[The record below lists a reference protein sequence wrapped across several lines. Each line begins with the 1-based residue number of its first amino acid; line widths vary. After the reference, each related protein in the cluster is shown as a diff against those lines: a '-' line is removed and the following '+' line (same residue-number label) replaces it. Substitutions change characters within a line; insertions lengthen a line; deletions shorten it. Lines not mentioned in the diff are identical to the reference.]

1 MHECFNRYGYY
12 CVSDRAS
19 FWKDQQRI
27 LNTLKPSNVYPSHN
41 GCINSIKWDSS
52 GNFILSGG
60 DDRSIA
66 LTDVFAHKIVLQKQL
81 RAKSNIFTVSFLPQ
95 FCNDQVF
102 AGFRCGCIIRAYIER
117 LVNEEPG
124 GHLFFSHK
132 MPVYDIIPLPD
143 FPYCFLSLSH
153 DRTVRFW
160 DSRLPHHLGRNS
172 QLCGRSCFSADINA
186 ATSKSFSLSALAPAL
201 RFDFPVTAGDVHPV
215 DGSRAIAIASS
226 DGFVRLFDLR
236 RLFSSENMGGV
247 EEMDSTS
254 IAPYQVVRP
263 LGLASQSHFRREIRL
278 DYGPLFITSVQ
289 FEPPPT
295 APSPFALSQSRL
307 FRSFRSSSTGRHLL
321 VSHMYSPVFLFDLNT
336 KEDQSDVL
344 DPATVVDSYADLEQS
359 VHTEDPATDSSG
371 PQEVSREP
379 AEGFHPNV
387 LMAMLLVGLME
398 RRRAALMENHIE
410 AEDPVVPVTSSPSS
424 APATI
429 TTSAADTEVPSAEDS
444 SSGAETARS
453 RPRPPNPGETF
464 DEDASP
470 FDFVSD
476 ETVKQVL
483 SSIPRA
489 RQVASYPGQK
499 SIRTVIKDSCF
510 WGREYV
516 LSGSECGN
524 VLVWHRSD
532 AQAVCAIKADEVV
545 VNRLQPHPFLPYL
558 AVSGVDRTIKLI
570 EPSPIPED
578 EDDESR
584 FERLEKRQNAAREIM
599 QQNVTKMHET
609 LRSGAALMHQFAS
622 FRIGRAAR
630 NFLRRLAER
639 RVTEDDSEQNNSR

>member
-1 MHECFNRYGYY
+1 MIR
-12 CVSDRAS
+12 
-19 FWKDQQRI
+19 
-27 LNTLKPSNVYPSHN
+27 
-41 GCINSIKWDSS
+41 
-52 GNFILSGG
+52 LSLE
-60 DDRSIA
+60 A
-66 LTDVFAHKIVLQKQL
+66 
-81 RAKSNIFTVSFLPQ
+81 
-95 FCNDQVF
+95 
-102 AGFRCGCIIRAYIER
+102 AGEQ
-117 LVNEEPG
+117 
-124 GHLFFSHK
+124 LFFSHK

-143 FPYCFLSLSH
+143 CPYCFLSLSH

-160 DSRLPHHLGRNS
+160 DSRLPHRLGRDS
-172 QLCGRSCFSADINA
+172 QLCGRSCFSTDINT
-186 ATSKSFSLSALAPAL
+186 ATSKPSSLPTVAPAL

-236 RLFSSENMGGV
+236 RLFASQKIGGV
-247 EEMDSTS
+247 EELDSVS

-289 FEPPPT
+289 FEPPST
-295 APSPFALSQSRL
+295 APSPFALPQSRL
-307 FRSFRSSSTGRHLL
+307 FRNVRSSSAGSGRHLL

-336 KEDQSDVL
+336 TEDQPDLPDSG
-344 DPATVVDSYADLEQS
+344 ANVVSSYADQDQS
-359 VHTEDPATDSSG
+359 TRTEIPSADASG

-398 RRRAALMENHIE
+398 RRRAALMENHTE
-410 AEDPVVPVTSSPSS
+410 AEDPMVPVSSSPSS

-429 TTSAADTEVPSAEDS
+429 SNLTADSEVPSAEDNS
-444 SSGAETARS
+444 SQVETTQS
-453 RPRPPNPGETF
+453 RPRAPNPGETF

-476 ETVKQVL
+476 EAVKQVL
-483 SSIPRA
+483 SSIPRG
-489 RQVASYPGQK
+489 RQVGSYSGQK

-524 VLVWHRSD
+524 VLVWRRSD
-532 AQAVCAIKADEVV
+532 AQPACAIKADEVV
-545 VNRLQPHPFLPYL
+545 VNRLQPHPSLPYL
-558 AVSGVDRTIKLI
+558 AVSGVDHTIKLI

-578 EDDESR
+578 EDDESH
-584 FERLEKRQNAAREIM
+584 FERLEKRKNAASEIM
-599 QQNVTKMHET
+599 QQNVTKMHEA
-609 LRSGAALMHQFAS
+609 LNNGAALMHQFAS

-639 RVTEDDSEQNNSR
+639 RVTEDDAGQNDSR